1 VLANIAHQQPAPLAA
16 IFSELLDE
24 FYVAPVDA
32 IEPPGII
39 VAVAA
44 ECIQA
49 AISSGELI
57 PLFAS
62 HLACFAA
69 DTNGCVGV
77 KSHWLGHKRSVS
89 LRESQISNF
98 RSQN

>member
-1 VLANIAHQQPAPLAA
+1 VLANIAHQQPAPLPA

-32 IEPPGII
+32 IEAPGIVI
-39 VAVAA
+39 AIAA
-44 ECIQA
+44 ERIEA
-49 AISSGELI
+49 AVGSGELI
-57 PLFAS
+57 PLLAS

-77 KSHWLGHKRSVS
+77 KSHWLGHNPSAS
-89 LRESQISNF
+89 LRNLKLQIADGKI
-98 RSQN
+98 